1 MAKNTRVY
9 QPVAAKLGFAIDE
22 TSGVIYGTKE
32 GYEVLI
38 YASDASHPTV
48 VKIAVAVR
56 GPQLTPE
63 QLKQAAADMPDA
75 AKIEQQNNCIIV
87 YPKNVLLAAKLA
99 ERVEGALHSTI
110 ADRYLSV
117 CDDCFANLQ
126 QELEAATHAAAAKKE
141 NVVAGFVGAIL
152 GSLIGALCIVVE
164 SQLGYVAAISGLVMA
179 ICTLKGY
186 ALLGGKLTTKGIVI
200 SVILMLFM
208 TYVADRLDWAIL
220 VAREF
225 DEDLFISYQAIPE
238 LLQAEVIEAANYYG
252 NLALVYV
259 FLLVGAVP
267 TILVTAR
274 SQGAPSAYKMAGN
287 SSTTVL

>member
-1 MAKNTRVY
+1 
-9 QPVAAKLGFAIDE
+9 
-22 TSGVIYGTKE
+22 
-32 GYEVLI
+32 
-38 YASDASHPTV
+38 
-48 VKIAVAVR
+48 
-56 GPQLTPE
+56 
-63 QLKQAAADMPDA
+63 
-75 AKIEQQNNCIIV
+75 
-87 YPKNVLLAAKLA
+87 
-99 ERVEGALHSTI
+99 
-110 ADRYLSV
+110 
-117 CDDCFANLQ
+117 
-126 QELEAATHAAAAKKE
+126 
-141 NVVAGFVGAIL
+141 
-152 GSLIGALCIVVE
+152 
-164 SQLGYVAAISGLVMA
+164 
-179 ICTLKGY
+179 
-186 ALLGGKLTTKGIVI
+186 
-200 SVILMLFM
+200 MLFM